1 MDRSIPDD
9 TRGIVDPVAMM
20 RYVDFARFPPGDLLD
35 GLVEWFWS
43 VEWNVPAGLAHDQQ
57 VLNHP
62 AGNVS
67 VGTIDDAGVPLD
79 PAEGRVYGVMTGL
92 SHRHLTGTG
101 WTVAARSTVGGLGA
115 LLNLPAK
122 SLVDRQLSL
131 EEAFADIDAPD
142 LVSAVSDG
150 ESAAVR
156 AETLRVA
163 LATVIAERN
172 PALLA
177 EAREIARVAAVAET
191 DRSIRRVEQLAS
203 VAGVSVRTLQ
213 RSFDFHVGVSPSS
226 VIRRWRIIEAAES
239 ARQAIDHG
247 QSWRGWADVAVELG
261 YADQAHLTRDFRS
274 HLGTSPAAYLASAAR
289 PDAFGVN

>member
-1 MDRSIPDD
+1 MNRPIPDD

-43 VEWNVPAGLAHDQQ
+43 VEWDVPHGLAHDQQ
-57 VLNHP
+57 ILNHP

-115 LLNLPAK
+115 LLDAPAK
-122 SLVDRQLSL
+122 SLVDRELSL
-131 EEAFADIDAPD
+131 QEAFVDIDAPT
-142 LVSAVSDG
+142 LVSAVSAG
-150 ESAAVR
+150 ESPAARV
-156 AETLRVA
+156 ETLRAA
-163 LATVIAERN
+163 LERVIAGRN

-177 EAREIARVAAVAET
+177 EACKRCCGCRDGPV
-191 DRSIRRVEQLAS
+191 D
-203 VAGVSVRTLQ
+203 
-213 RSFDFHVGVSPSS
+213 PSS
-226 VIRRWRIIEAAES
+226 RTARLGRWGRRAYAATIVRLPRRGEPFVGDPTM
-239 ARQAIDHG
+239 ADH
-247 QSWRGWADVAVELG
+247 RGGRVG
-261 YADQAHLTRDFRS
+261 
-274 HLGTSPAAYLASAAR
+274 P
-289 PDAFGVN
+289 